1 MYNMHPHIST
11 QHYSA
16 LLRRNSR
23 RLERKYRHTGSATDR
38 LPSVEHERMCHKVY
52 RHKESAFWNA
62 QLTDNVEHVSHHS
75 RRTKVQ
81 TTANQHPV
89 GPRLSRLIQQKVEAV
104 RKKTGQGPATTLLHP
119 TTTTMNCFQP
129 YTEADIAK
137 VITAVPSKSCELNP
151 MPTDILKQ
159 FLPVLL
165 LYITKM
171 CNASLHEGILPTS
184 QCSAI
189 VTPRLKKAG
198 SWFSRCTK
206 LQTDI

>member
-1 MYNMHPHIST
+1 MHPHIST

-23 RLERKYRHTGSATDR
+23 RLERKYRRTGSATDR

-89 GPRLSRLIQQKVEAV
+89 GPRLSRLIQQEGRSGSQRNWPRSGHNTSTSNNDNDELLSALHRSRHSQGHYGCAVKVV
-104 RKKTGQGPATTLLHP
+104 RL
-119 TTTTMNCFQP
+119 
-129 YTEADIAK
+129 D
-137 VITAVPSKSCELNP
+137 P

-165 LYITKM
+165 PYITKM

-198 SWFSRCTK
+198 S
-206 LQTDI
+206 

>member
-89 GPRLSRLIQQKVEAV
+89 GPRLSRLIQQEGRSGSQRNWPRSGHNTSTSNNDNDELLSALHRSWHSQGHYGCAVKVVRTRSHANWHSEAV
-104 RKKTGQGPATTLLHP
+104 SSSSA
-119 TTTTMNCFQP
+119 
-129 YTEADIAK
+129 
-137 VITAVPSKSCELNP
+137 
-151 MPTDILKQ
+151 
-159 FLPVLL
+159 
-165 LYITKM
+165 
-171 CNASLHEGILPTS
+171 ASYHQDV
-184 QCSAI
+184 QCI
-189 VTPRLKKAG
+189 TPRG
-198 SWFSRCTK
+198 HSS
-206 LQTDI
+206 DEPV